1 MSSST
6 RDIRR
11 RIKSVKNTKQITKAM
26 EMVAASKMKKAQNEA
41 LSGSEYSALLS
52 AMLAAIEDKV
62 EGKFVHPFLQ
72 GRKVETRGI
81 LVLSSDK
88 GLCGPLNGN
97 LFKKISE
104 IKSAAEYYVVG
115 RKGAQFLSRT
125 HRNLIADFSLGDKVA
140 YTEVRQISQLLIDRF
155 IEGRIDTIEI
165 LYPRFVNTLLQE
177 PTVYSLLPLTDLKN
191 ILSDVTGR
199 KVGGKVVGARE
210 LPKEDRDMIFEPTPY
225 EVLSELLPRFIH
237 NQVYQFVLDSKAS
250 EHSARMVAM
259 KAASDNAS
267 SLLDDLTL
275 QYNKARQAAITQ
287 EILEISAA
295 SLSN

>member
-41 LSGSEYSALLS
+41 LAGSEYSALLS

-62 EGKFVHPFLQ
+62 EGKFIHPFLQ
-72 GRKVETRGI
+72 SRPVKTRGI

-97 LFKKISE
+97 LFKKIAE
-104 IKSAAEYYVVG
+104 IKSEAQYFAVG

-125 HRNLIADFSLGDKVA
+125 RRNLVADFSLGDKVN

-155 IEGRIDTIEI
+155 IEGEIDTIEI

-177 PTVYSLLPLTDLKN
+177 ATIYTLLPLENLKK
-191 ILSDVTGR
+191 ILSEVTGR

-210 LPKEDRDMIFEPTPY
+210 LSDEDRDMIFEPTPQ
-225 EVLSELLPRFIH
+225 EVLSELLPRYIH
-237 NQVYQFVLDSKAS
+237 NQVYQFVLDAKAS

-295 SLSN
+295 SLTN